1 MGKAIVVYASETGN
15 TESVAE
21 EVVKGLKQ
29 GGLDVTLKNVEES
42 NPKELLEYDL
52 VLLASSSWGD
62 EEKELHE
69 SMVDFYEELE
79 GIDLSG
85 KSAAAFGCGDSEYM
99 YFCGAVDLLEERL
112 EEKGANLLHNPGDGF
127 RVDGDPDQEV
137 SESAETW
144 GKQMAENFQKTLSS

>member
-21 EVVKGLKQ
+21 EVVKGLEQ

-52 VLLASSSWGD
+52 MFLASSSWGE

-69 SMVDFYEELE
+69 SMVDFYEELK

-85 KSAAAFGCGDSEYM
+85 KLAAAFGCGDSEYM

-112 EEKGANLLHNPGDGF
+112 EERGANNLGDGF
-127 RVDGDPDQEV
+127 RVDGDPDQDV
-137 SESAETW
+137 SESAQTW